1 MGAFTKHPYMEQNFE
16 TSWLNIFWGLFHLFV
31 LDRLIGDAWRRGRL
45 LGIVGSGQWGG
56 RDKKK
61 EKALKDGWENINIS
75 MDEQKNHT
83 SSFNIFDKIRHNLCL
98 FWKTGWAQRDQNYWA
113 DHPIGHLTLKKAN
126 YCQQPRYLHG
136 VVGEYG
142 VEMVGLSGSRWFLH
156 IVSRARAHNIRP
168 VFPRRAY
175 VGVVSWRF
183 APPISFPCTH
193 NFPDILWV

>member
-1 MGAFTKHPYMEQNFE
+1 MGGCSFKMGAFTKHPYMEQNFE

-75 MDEQKNHT
+75 MDEQKNRI

-98 FWKTGWAQRDQNYWA
+98 FWKTGWAQRDQNYCA
-113 DHPIGHLTLKKAN
+113 D
-126 YCQQPRYLHG
+126 
-136 VVGEYG
+136 
-142 VEMVGLSGSRWFLH
+142 
-156 IVSRARAHNIRP
+156 
-168 VFPRRAY
+168 
-175 VGVVSWRF
+175 
-183 APPISFPCTH
+183 PPIRDLTKMIIVNSLATFMV
-193 NFPDILWV
+193 LLVSMEWKWWV